1 VATPDRR
8 GHAGERLITLSVP
21 VYRGTF
27 GRREA
32 ERLLW
37 RAGFGPKPGQIAAFE
52 KLGMREAVRR
62 LVDPPSEQLSGP
74 APRVDGAPIA
84 PRDAWGHDVLWW
96 LDRMVRTRRPLVE
109 RMTLVWHDWF
119 ATSDDGVGSQSLMLR
134 QNTLFRRNALGSFRT
149 LLLEVTQ
156 DPAMILWLSAA
167 DNTRWEPNENYARE
181 LMELFTLGV
190 NRGYTEHDV
199 REQARA
205 LTGFRYDWTDAGPVR
220 FRFDRD
226 WHDPGMKTIFGKRGR
241 YDWDDACKLC
251 LAHGRHRSY
260 FVRKLWSY
268 FIPTPPSATTQA
280 ELERMY
286 VRSGNTAKPV
296 VAAILRHP
304 DFYRGP
310 RMVKPPVVVAAGM
323 LRAKRRGVDTDAW
336 VWLGDLV
343 GQHLF
348 RPPNVAGWDETR
360 WLDTATFRG
369 RWHLA
374 NYALERSAKDP
385 DEDAGTEPFDAAKLV
400 ARAVTFWGSPTLS
413 SPTRAALRDFADRAL
428 ATADADWKRA
438 SYPVL
443 IQNALRQLIAVSPDY
458 QTC

>member
-1 VATPDRR
+1 LA
-8 GHAGERLITLSVP
+8 LP

-27 GRREA
+27 GAREA

-37 RAGFGPKPGQIAAFE
+37 RAGFGPKPGQVAAFA

-62 LVDPPSEQLSGP
+62 LVEPPSERLTGP
-74 APRVDGAPIA
+74 IPRVDGDPLAPQ
-84 PRDAWGHDVLWW
+84 DAWGHDVLWW

-119 ATSDDGVGSQSLMLR
+119 ATSNDGVGSQKLMLR
-134 QNTLFRRNALGSFRT
+134 QNGLFRTNALGNFRT
-149 LLLEVTQ
+149 LLFGVTK

-167 DNTRWEPNENYARE
+167 DNTKWEPNENYARE

-190 NRGYTEHDV
+190 NRGYTETDV
-199 REQARA
+199 RQQARA

-226 WHDPGMKTIFGKRGR
+226 WHDTGYKTIFGKRGR
-241 YDWDDACKLC
+241 FDWEDACRLC
-251 LAHGRHRSY
+251 VGHWRHRSF

-268 FIPTPPSATTQA
+268 FIPTPPSAATQT
-280 ELERMY
+280 ELQRLY
-286 VRSGNTAKPV
+286 VRGDYAVRPV

-304 DFYRGP
+304 ALYTGP
-310 RMVKPPVVVAAGM
+310 RMVKPPVVFVAGM
-323 LRAKRRGVDTDAW
+323 LRAKKRGVDTDAW
-336 VWLGDLV
+336 TWLGDMA

-348 RPPNVAGWDETR
+348 QPPNVAGWDDAR

-374 NYALERSAKDP
+374 NYALERYTKDP
-385 DEDAGTEPFDAAKLV
+385 DAARGTEPFDAAALV
-400 ARAVTFWGSPTLS
+400 QRAVAFWGSPTLS
-413 SPTRAALRDFADRAL
+413 TPTRNALVDFAGRAL
-428 ATADADWKRA
+428 ATADATWKQET
-438 SYPVL
+438 YPVL
-443 IQNALRQLIAVSPDY
+443 VQNALRQLIAISPDY